1 MDYKYIEQLLDR
13 YWNGETSLEEE
24 RILRAFFS
32 QENIPEEL
40 RQYKPLFAYEQAE
53 PAEDVLGDDFDSRML
68 SMIDEQETPVKA
80 RVVTMNTRLRP
91 LFKAAAIV
99 AIFLTLGNAAQSTF
113 ENGSSEV
120 KQGYEQTVHKG
131 STIAMGDSAQIDTL
145 QQSSIQPIDADAS
158 QVILK

>member
-32 QENIPEEL
+32 QEDIPAGL
-40 RQYKPLFAYEQAE
+40 RQYKPLFAYEQSE

-68 SMIDEQETPVKA
+68 SVINEQETPVKA
-80 RVVTMNTRLRP
+80 RVVTMNIRLRP

-99 AIFLTLGNAAQSTF
+99 AIFLTLGNAAQNTF
-113 ENGSSEV
+113 ETGSSEV
-120 KQGYEQTVHKG
+120 QQGYEQTVHKG
-131 STIAMGDSAQIDTL
+131 STIAMGDSAQIDTM
-145 QQSSIQPIDADAS
+145 QQSSIQPIGTDAS